1 MIRLYPELNQKILE
15 IAEGDEE
22 FKLELTTA
30 IYQGLI
36 ELKEVYSDGVEQQDI
51 VKIQQIRH
59 KVKPTLAM
67 FEFENLIVE
76 MQKGKE
82 ILESDG
88 FTEEFSKHLS
98 EFNQMLTA
106 AIADVKNL
114 LA

>member
-22 FKLELTTA
+22 FKLELTNA

-36 ELKEVYSDGVEQQDI
+36 ELKEVYSEGVEQQDI

-88 FTEEFSKHLS
+88 FTKEFSEHLAV
-98 EFNQMLTA
+98 FNQMLTA
-106 AIADVKNL
+106 AIADVKSL
-114 LA
+114 L